1 MRFVSAAINSAFFF
15 ALLAGMAH
23 AGTTTIDFTQ
33 GTGNLVQLG
42 SGGSLTVDSE
52 CRAVLT
58 GATSWAIGNG
68 STPVTSSGTTSIT
81 VNITPANDLGFT
93 QDFALFLRDPNTGDV
108 VTATVEQ
115 NGDVTLTNGLETDT
129 AFFGA
134 PAAPNAAFTL
144 TYNLATDTAT
154 VTIAGFSNTAEIQ
167 PAFPFGEGDAPQF
180 GVLTT
185 TGARFRSLSATGAG
199 IPELNSTGTC
209 GGPEGELEGEGE
221 GSAEEGEGEELPVV
235 LTLGGGF
242 IESGDRLELSL
253 SGASGAV
260 GYQWR
265 KNGVD
270 LPGED
275 GSTLVRD
282 PVGGADSGTYR
293 CAVDLGAKAVVLSE
307 PAVVNVV
314 APGGLPASGGIGLA
328 LLAGALALA
337 ATMRRRH

>member
-1 MRFVSAAINSAFFF
+1 MRNFSAAIFFTTIL
-15 ALLAGMAH
+15 ALGPGIAH
-23 AGTTTIDFTQ
+23 GGTTTIDFTQ

-52 CRAVLT
+52 CRALLT

-68 STPVTSSGTTSIT
+68 STPVTSTGTTSIT
-81 VNITPANDLGFT
+81 VNITPASDLGFT

-115 NGDVTLTNGLETDT
+115 NGDVTLTNGLETDS

-154 VTIAGFSNTAEIQ
+154 VTIAGFANTAVIQ
-167 PAFPFGEGDAPQF
+167 PAFPFGEGDAPQI

-209 GGPEGELEGEGE
+209 GGPEGEEEGE

-242 IESGDRLELSL
+242 IESGSRLELSL

-270 LPGED
+270 LPGEES
-275 GSTLVRD
+275 STLVRD
-282 PVGGADSGTYR
+282 PVSGADSGTYR
-293 CAVDLGAKAVVLSE
+293 CAVDIGAKAVVLSE
-307 PAVVNVV
+307 PALVNVV
-314 APGGLPASGGIGLA
+314 APGGLPASGGVGLA

-337 ATMRRRH
+337 ATLRRR